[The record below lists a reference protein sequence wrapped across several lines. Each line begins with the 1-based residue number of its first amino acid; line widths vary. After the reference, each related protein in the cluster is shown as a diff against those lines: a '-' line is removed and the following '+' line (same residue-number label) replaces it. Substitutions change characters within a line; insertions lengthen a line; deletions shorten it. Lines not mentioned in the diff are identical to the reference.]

1 MRRTAV
7 GNQAGQ
13 RQQRQADFVPTTP
26 QRIVSDEQMQYLEQV
41 PKLQQQAAADPYLN
55 GADALARLRGPH
67 GG

>member
-1 MRRTAV
+1 MRVIPVAD
-7 GNQAGQ
+7 GQ
-13 RQQRQADFVPTTP
+13 GERQARQEAFVPTAP

-41 PKLQQQAAADPYLN
+41 PKFQQAALSDPVLN

>member
-41 PKLQQQAAADPYLN
+41 PKLQQAALSDPVLN
-55 GADALARLRGPH
+55 GSDPLRRLRGPH